1 MTGDITLADSAGADL
16 DLDGKVLIDGSV
28 TIDTDNTTNDGTIS
42 FETTI
47 DGADGTG
54 DNLTIL
60 AGDNDGDGTPGG
72 ALTLSGSIGDTT
84 ALSTLKINATAGDIA
99 LTIPQVGGGG
109 AAGVTGQ
116 VDIGNSNTASISM
129 GSDTYD
135 FGSGNV
141 TLTGNT
147 TFTQATPTVDMIN
160 ASGDGGD
167 FTITGTLTLNNGLL
181 DVNTKGGNIEITGN
195 ITSAGVDEAL
205 TLDDGTGT
213 GTITL
218 GGTVSTGDITLIG
231 DLSLI
236 HI

>member
-1 MTGDITLADSAGADL
+1 MQINESAG
-16 DLDGKVLIDGSV
+16 
-28 TIDTDNTTNDGTIS
+28 
-42 FETTI
+42 
-47 DGADGTG
+47 
-54 DNLTIL
+54 
-60 AGDNDGDGTPGG
+60 
-72 ALTLSGSIGDTT
+72 TL
-84 ALSTLKINATAGDIA
+84 A
-99 LTIPQVGGGG
+99 LTIPQVGGSA

-116 VDIGNSNTASISM
+116 VDIGNANTASISM
-129 GSDTYD
+129 GAAEYD

-147 TFTQATPTVDMIN
+147 TFTGATPTVDMIN

-181 DVNTKGGNIEITGN
+181 DVNTKGGNIGITGN

-231 DLSLI
+231 DSGISLSGDITSNKTGSAGAIAFTGPVTLADTASDSVTIDADQHASTTVTFNSTATVNAAGAGGLSLI